1 MSFYYAQIDDQSIC
15 YAVTQ
20 TAGEIIQ
27 PDMILITSYDTSLLG
42 KIWNGGEWLDPPATP
57 EEAIN

>member
-42 KIWNGGEWLDPPATP
+42 KIWNDGEWLDPPATP
-57 EEAIN
+57 E

>member
-1 MSFYYAQIDDQSIC
+1 MSFYYAQITDDLAC

-27 PDMILITSYDTSLLG
+27 NDMIPISSHDTSLLG
-42 KIWNGGEWLDPPATP
+42 KIWTDGEWLEPSPII
-57 EEAIN
+57 EVS

>member
-1 MSFYYAQIDDQSIC
+1 MTFYYAQIDDQSIC

-27 PDMILITSYDTSLLG
+27 PDMILIASYDISLLG
-42 KIWNGGEWLDPPATP
+42 KIWNGGEWLDPPGP
-57 EEAIN
+57 

>member
-1 MSFYYAQIDDQSIC
+1 MSFYYAQINDDLAC

-27 PDMILITSYDTSLLG
+27 PDMIQVASYDTSLLG
-42 KIWNGGEWLDPPATP
+42 KIWTDGEWLEPPASDPLTT
-57 EEAIN
+57 

>member
-1 MSFYYAQIDDQSIC
+1 MTFYYAQIDDQFIC

-42 KIWNGGEWLDPPATP
+42 KIWNDGEWLEPPATP
-57 EEAIN
+57 E

>member
-1 MSFYYAQIDDQSIC
+1 MTFYYAQIDDQSIC

-42 KIWNGGEWLDPPATP
+42 KIWNDGEWLEPPGPPA
-57 EEAIN
+57 AI

>member
-27 PDMILITSYDTSLLG
+27 PDMILITSYDISLLG
-42 KIWNGGEWLDPPATP
+42 KIWNGGEWLDPPGPPA
-57 EEAIN
+57 AI

>member
-1 MSFYYAQIDDQSIC
+1 MEIFYYAQIDGNSIC

-27 PDMILITSYDTSLLG
+27 NDMIRINSYDINLLG
-42 KIWNGGEWLDPPATP
+42 KKWENGTWVDPDV
-57 EEAIN
+57 